1 MKIFIVVITILFNFI
16 FSQGKIQTNLFGA
29 DLLNENPIYSIPEEM
44 TFEEYQDMNRRLG
57 VGLLLAAIPIPGTI
71 HNYAG
76 EEKIA
81 KKIRWVAAASVIS
94 IIIGAISTK
103 EGDWEESPYQTY
115 TLNEGQGNELRYEMI
130 PIGSVGTDI
139 DDIEYKYVELHK
151 TITGEATFL
160 IPLGISILLADYLY
174 DYIHGII
181 TIENKRDKVR
191 FKYGKKLDFSFDPT
205 YDINTRMA
213 GINFSYK
220 F

>member
-1 MKIFIVVITILFNFI
+1 MKLVIIITTILLNVI
-16 FSQGKIQTNLFGA
+16 FSQGKMQTNLFGT
-29 DLLNENPIYSIPEEM
+29 DLLNENPIYPIPGEM

-81 KKIRWVAAASVIS
+81 KKIRWVAAGSVLSVIM
-94 IIIGAISTK
+94 GAISTK
-103 EGDWEESPYQTY
+103 EGDWEISPYQISI
-115 TLNEGQGNELRYEMI
+115 LNEGEENELRYKMI

-139 DDIEYKYVELHK
+139 EYKYVELYK
-151 TITGEATFL
+151 TRTSGATFL
-160 IPLGISILLADYLY
+160 IPLGISVLIADYLY
-174 DYIHGII
+174 DYIHGIK

-191 FKYGKKLDFSFDPT
+191 FKYGKKLDFSFEPT
-205 YDINTRMA
+205 YDINTSMA
-213 GINFSYK
+213 GVNFSYK

>member
-1 MKIFIVVITILFNFI
+1 MKKKVIIITTILLNVI
-16 FSQGKIQTNLFGA
+16 FSQGKMQTNLFGT
-29 DLLNENPIYSIPEEM
+29 DLLNENPIYPIPEEM

-81 KKIRWVAAASVIS
+81 KKIRWIAAGSVLS

-103 EGDWEESPYQTY
+103 EGDWEESPYQISI
-115 TLNEGQGNELRYEMI
+115 LNEGEDNEIRYEMI
-130 PIGSVGTDI
+130 PIYSYDTQVD
-139 DDIEYKYVELHK
+139 YKFVELGK
-151 TITGEATFL
+151 TTKSGGATFL
-160 IPLGISILLADYLY
+160 IPLGVSILLADYLY
-174 DYIHGII
+174 DYIHGIK

-191 FKYGKKLDFSFDPT
+191 FKYGKKLDFSFEPT

>member
-1 MKIFIVVITILFNFI
+1 MKIVIIITTILLNVI
-16 FSQGKIQTNLFGA
+16 FSQGKMLTNLFGT
-29 DLLNENPIYSIPEEM
+29 DLLNENPIYPIPGEM

-81 KKIRWVAAASVIS
+81 KKIRWVAAGSVLSVIM
-94 IIIGAISTK
+94 GAISTK
-103 EGDWEESPYQTY
+103 EGDWEGSPYQISI
-115 TLNEGQGNELRYEMI
+115 LNEGEENELRYKMI

-139 DDIEYKYVELHK
+139 EYKYVELYK
-151 TITGEATFL
+151 TKTSGATFL
-160 IPLGISILLADYLY
+160 IPLGISVLIADYLY
-174 DYIHGII
+174 DYIHGIK

-191 FKYGKKLDFSFDPT
+191 FKYGKKLDFSFEPT
-205 YDINTRMA
+205 YDINTSMA
-213 GINFSYK
+213 GVNFSYK

>member
-1 MKIFIVVITILFNFI
+1 MKLVIIITTILLNVI
-16 FSQGKIQTNLFGA
+16 FSQGKMQTNLFGT
-29 DLLNENPIYSIPEEM
+29 DLLNENPIYPIPGEM

-81 KKIRWVAAASVIS
+81 KKIRWVAAGSVLSVIM
-94 IIIGAISTK
+94 GAISTK
-103 EGDWEESPYQTY
+103 EGDWEISPYQISI
-115 TLNEGQGNELRYEMI
+115 LNEGEENELRYKMI

-139 DDIEYKYVELHK
+139 EYKYVELYK
-151 TITGEATFL
+151 TKTSGATFL
-160 IPLGISILLADYLY
+160 IPLGISVLIADYLY
-174 DYIHGII
+174 DYIHGIK

-191 FKYGKKLDFSFDPT
+191 FKYGKKIDFSFEPT
-205 YDINTRMA
+205 YDINTSMA
-213 GINFSYK
+213 GVNFSYK

>member
-1 MKIFIVVITILFNFI
+1 MKTVIIITTILLNII
-16 FSQGKIQTNLFGA
+16 FSQGKMQTNLFGT
-29 DLLNENPIYSIPEEM
+29 DLLNENPIYPIPEEM
-44 TFEEYQDMNRRLG
+44 TFEEYQDMNRRLR

-81 KKIRWVAAASVIS
+81 KKIRWVAAGSVVS
-94 IIIGAISTK
+94 IIIGAISAK
-103 EGDWEESPYQTY
+103 EGDWEESPYQISI
-115 TLNEGQGNELRYEMI
+115 LNEGEDNEIRYEMI

-139 DDIEYKYVELHK
+139 EYKYVYLDK
-151 TITGEATFL
+151 TTKSSGATLL
-160 IPLGISILLADYLY
+160 IPLGVSVLIADYLY
-174 DYIHGII
+174 DYIHGIK

-191 FKYGKKLDFSFDPT
+191 YKYGKKLDFSFEPT

>member
-1 MKIFIVVITILFNFI
+1 MKLVIIITIILLNVI
-16 FSQGKIQTNLFGA
+16 FSQGKMQTNLFGT
-29 DLLNENPIYSIPEEM
+29 DLLNENPIYPIPGEM

-81 KKIRWVAAASVIS
+81 KKIRWVAAGSVLSVIM
-94 IIIGAISTK
+94 GAILTK
-103 EGDWEESPYQTY
+103 EGDWERSPYQISI
-115 TLNEGQGNELRYEMI
+115 LNEGEENELRYKMI

-139 DDIEYKYVELHK
+139 EYKYVELYK
-151 TITGEATFL
+151 TKTSGATFL
-160 IPLGISILLADYLY
+160 IPLGISVLIADYLY
-174 DYIHGII
+174 DYIHGIK

-191 FKYGKKLDFSFDPT
+191 FKYGKKLDFSFEPT

>member
-1 MKIFIVVITILFNFI
+1 MKTVIIITTILLNVI
-16 FSQGKIQTNLFGA
+16 FSQGKMQTNLFGT
-29 DLLNENPIYSIPEEM
+29 DLLNENPIYPIPEEM

-76 EEKIA
+76 EEKLS
-81 KKIRWVAAASVIS
+81 KKIRWVAAGSVLS

-103 EGDWEESPYQTY
+103 EGDWEESPYQISI
-115 TLNEGQGNELRYEMI
+115 LNEGEKNELRYQMI
-130 PIGSVGTDI
+130 PVGSVGT
-139 DDIEYKYVELHK
+139 DIEYKYVELNK
-151 TITGEATFL
+151 TTNSSGATFL
-160 IPLGISILLADYLY
+160 IPLGISVLIADYLY
-174 DYIHGII
+174 DYIHGIK

-191 FKYGKKLDFSFDPT
+191 FKYGKKLDFSFEPT

>member
-1 MKIFIVVITILFNFI
+1 MKIFIIIFTVFLNFI
-16 FSQGKIQTNLFGA
+16 FSQGKIQTNLFGT
-29 DLLNENPIYSIPEEM
+29 DLLNENPIYPIPAEM

-71 HNYAG
+71 HDYAG

-81 KKIRWVAAASVIS
+81 KKIRWVAAGSVVS

-103 EGDWEESPYQTY
+103 EGDWEKSPYETY
-115 TLNEGQGNELRYEMI
+115 TLNEGEENELRYEMI

-139 DDIEYKYVELHK
+139 EYDYVELHK
-151 TITGEATFL
+151 TRTGGATFL
-160 IPLGISILLADYLY
+160 IPLGISVLLADYLY
-174 DYIHGII
+174 DYIHGIKK
-181 TIENKRDKVR
+181 IENKRDKVR
-191 FKYGKKLDFSFDPT
+191 FKYGKKLDFGFEPT

>member
-1 MKIFIVVITILFNFI
+1 MKIVIIITTILLSVI
-16 FSQGKIQTNLFGA
+16 FSQEKMQTNLFGT
-29 DLLNENPIYSIPEEM
+29 DLLNENPIYPIPGEM

-81 KKIRWVAAASVIS
+81 KKIRWVAAGSVLSVIM
-94 IIIGAISTK
+94 GAISTK
-103 EGDWEESPYQTY
+103 EGDWEESPYQISI
-115 TLNEGQGNELRYEMI
+115 LNEGEENELRYKMI

-139 DDIEYKYVELHK
+139 EYKYVELYK
-151 TITGEATFL
+151 TKTSGATFL
-160 IPLGISILLADYLY
+160 IPLGISVLIADYLY
-174 DYIHGII
+174 DYIHGIK

-191 FKYGKKLDFSFDPT
+191 FKYGKKIDFSFEPT
-205 YDINTRMA
+205 YDINTSMA
-213 GINFSYK
+213 GVNFSYK

>member
-1 MKIFIVVITILFNFI
+1 MKIVIIITTILLNVI
-16 FSQGKIQTNLFGA
+16 FSQGKMQTNLFGT
-29 DLLNENPIYSIPEEM
+29 DLLNENPIYPIPGEM

-81 KKIRWVAAASVIS
+81 KKIRWVAAGSVLSVIM
-94 IIIGAISTK
+94 GAISTK
-103 EGDWEESPYQTY
+103 EGDWEGSPYQISI
-115 TLNEGQGNELRYEMI
+115 LNEGEENELRYKMI

-139 DDIEYKYVELHK
+139 EYKYVELYK
-151 TITGEATFL
+151 TKTSGATFL
-160 IPLGISILLADYLY
+160 IPLGISVLIADYLY
-174 DYIHGII
+174 DYIHGIK

-191 FKYGKKLDFSFDPT
+191 FKYGKKLDFSFEPT

-213 GINFSYK
+213 GINFSCK

>member
-1 MKIFIVVITILFNFI
+1 MKIVIIITTILLNVI
-16 FSQGKIQTNLFGA
+16 FSQGKMQTNLFGT
-29 DLLNENPIYSIPEEM
+29 DLLNENPIYPIPGEM

-81 KKIRWVAAASVIS
+81 KKIRWVAAGSVLSVIM
-94 IIIGAISTK
+94 GAISTK
-103 EGDWEESPYQTY
+103 EGDWEISPYQISI
-115 TLNEGQGNELRYEMI
+115 LNEGEENELRYKMI

-139 DDIEYKYVELHK
+139 EYKYVELYK
-151 TITGEATFL
+151 TKTSGATFL
-160 IPLGISILLADYLY
+160 IPLGISVLIADYLY
-174 DYIHGII
+174 DYIHGIK

-191 FKYGKKLDFSFDPT
+191 FKYGKKLDFSFEPT
-205 YDINTRMA
+205 YDINTSMA
-213 GINFSYK
+213 GVNFSYK

>member
-1 MKIFIVVITILFNFI
+1 MKKKVIIITTILLNVI
-16 FSQGKIQTNLFGA
+16 FSQDKMPTNLFGT
-29 DLLNENPIYSIPEEM
+29 DLLNENPIYPIPAEM

-81 KKIRWVAAASVIS
+81 KKIRWVAAGSVAS

-103 EGDWEESPYQTY
+103 EGDWEKSPYQISI
-115 TLNEGQGNELRYEMI
+115 LNEGEENELRYEMI
-130 PIGSVGTDI
+130 PIGSVGEM
-139 DDIEYKYVELHK
+139 IEYKYVELYK
-151 TITGEATFL
+151 TKTSGATFL
-160 IPLGISILLADYLY
+160 IPLGISVLITDYLY
-174 DYIHGII
+174 DYIHGIK

-191 FKYGKKLDFSFDPT
+191 FKYGKKLDFSFEPT
-205 YDINTRMA
+205 YDINKRMA